1 MSIAGQKIT
10 EEQIVAYV
18 DGELAGEE
26 ERQVAASIA
35 ADPTLAASAEEYRG
49 IRELL
54 SGAYAPISQEPVP
67 ERFLDSVAAAAS
79 NIVRLPLKAF
89 SKAPDPAPRSGFAK
103 RAMPIWAMPL
113 AATLLVGFLAG
124 QFWLGGGSFSPA
136 PANPAGYVTAADG
149 SLVAQAH
156 LASAL
161 NNQLS
166 GSGVTGGETPA
177 AAVALTF
184 RSREGNLC
192 RVFNLR
198 DAGAAP
204 MAGVACRGNAVWRVT
219 ALAPMVSGGAS
230 GGPAMAGDYQPAGA
244 VALPAAVNAAIA
256 DSIAGDP
263 LGADQEAAALD
274 NGWR

>member
-1 MSIAGQKIT
+1 MSISSQKIT

-18 DGELAGEE
+18 DGELADAEA
-26 ERQVAASIA
+26 RRVAASIA
-35 ADPTLAASAEEYRG
+35 ADPALAASAEEYRG
-49 IRELL
+49 IREML
-54 SGAYAPISQEPVP
+54 SGAYAPVAAEPVP
-67 ERFLDSVAAAAS
+67 ARFLDTVAAAAS

-89 SKAPDPAPRSGFAK
+89 SKTADAQPRASFAK
-103 RAMPIWAMPL
+103 WTMPIWAVPL

-124 QFWLGGGSFSPA
+124 QFWLGGGSFSPT

-166 GSGVTGGETPA
+166 GSGMTGGETPA

-184 RSREGNLC
+184 RSRDGNLC

-198 DAGAAP
+198 DTGAAP

-219 ALAPMVSGGAS
+219 ALAPMVTGGVT

-256 DSIAGDP
+256 DSISGDP
-263 LGADQEAAALD
+263 LGADQEAEALA